1 MKRSRPLRFLLG
13 FFLLGGFILAGLVFF
28 NPFVWRLN
36 LREELEKTKVASTV
50 YDRSGA
56 PVVTLYAKSRLWV
69 PLMEIPKPL
78 RDAFVAT
85 EDYRFYLHKGIDV
98 HGIIRALYE
107 DIRSG
112 SKVQGGSTITQQ
124 LVKNLFF
131 THEKSWLRK
140 IWEMAYAIRIEQQ
153 YSKDQILEFYLNCIY
168 LGHGSWGVGSAS
180 QVYFGK
186 RVQDLRLEQAA
197 LLAALARS
205 PEYYSPFRHPRAA
218 LNRRN
223 LVLHLMG
230 KHRYL
235 EGAAVAS
242 ALSKPLATLSRPGST
257 YTGAYF
263 ADYVLKTLSQETG
276 LSEGYLRSGGL
287 KIYTTMDRRIQ
298 MAAEAALRGL
308 PEAGQDHFGV
318 VQPQGAI
325 VALDPRSG
333 EILAL
338 TGGKTYTAAQLNR
351 SFQIYRQPGS
361 AIKPFLYAAAV
372 EAGYGPDSQ
381 MSDQPIAININGT
394 LWRPQNY
401 DNKYRG
407 RITLRTALEE
417 SVNTVAVQLLQQ
429 VGPANVYALARRMG
443 LTSLVASG
451 ERNDIGLAPLA
462 LGGLTKGVT
471 LLELTGAYSSFAH
484 EGIRSV
490 PFGVFRVYDH
500 RGKLIFRG
508 RVRQER
514 VIRPQTAATLTS
526 MMQGVIARGTGI
538 RANIGITAAG
548 KTGTTNRNTNGWFIG
563 FTPDLLAGVWI
574 GNDRQD
580 QPLVVK
586 GAALGSGTAA
596 AIWGD
601 FMRRSAAEPVLI
613 RPDSPGKRRSE

>member
-1 MKRSRPLRFLLG
+1 M
-13 FFLLGGFILAGLVFF
+13 GLIFF

-36 LREELEKTKVASTV
+36 LRAELEKSKVASTV
-50 YDRSGA
+50 YDRNGA
-56 PVVTLYAKSRLWV
+56 PVITLYAKTRLWV
-69 PLMEIPKPL
+69 PFREIPKAL

-98 HGIIRALYE
+98 RGIIRAVYE
-107 DIRSG
+107 DIKSG
-112 SKVQGGSTITQQ
+112 RKVQGGSTITQQ

-131 THEKSWLRK
+131 TQEKSWFRK

-153 YSKDQILEFYLNCIY
+153 YSKDQILEFYLNSIY

-186 RVQDLRLEQAA
+186 RVQDISLEQAA
-197 LLAALARS
+197 LLAAMTRS
-205 PEYYSPFRHPRAA
+205 PEYYSPFRRPREAQ
-218 LNRRN
+218 NRRN
-223 LVLHLMG
+223 LVLRLMQE
-230 KHRYL
+230 HHYL
-235 EGAAVAS
+235 EGPNVTAAI
-242 ALSKPLATLSRPGST
+242 SKPLEVLSLPGST

-263 ADYVLKTLSQETG
+263 ADYALKTLSQETG
-276 LSEGYLRSGGL
+276 LSEGYLRSAGL

-298 MAAEAALRGL
+298 ATAEAALKQL
-308 PEAGQDHFGV
+308 PEAGPDRFGV

-325 VALDPRSG
+325 IALDPRSG

-338 TGGKTYTAAQLNR
+338 TGGKTYTSAQLNR
-351 SFQIYRQPGS
+351 GFQIFRQPGS

-372 EAGYGPDSQ
+372 EAGFGPDSQ
-381 MSDQPIAININGT
+381 MLDQPIAINVNGT
-394 LWRPQNY
+394 LWQPQNY

-407 RITLRTALEE
+407 PITLRTALEE
-417 SVNTVAVQLLQQ
+417 SVNTVAVELLQQ

-484 EGIRSV
+484 GGIRSI
-490 PFGVFRVYDH
+490 PFGVLRVYDRH
-500 RGKLIFRG
+500 GKLIYRG
-508 RVRQER
+508 RIRQEQ
-514 VIRPQTAATLTS
+514 VIQPQTAVTLTS

-538 RANIGITAAG
+538 RANIGVTAAG

-563 FTPDLLAGVWI
+563 FTPDVLTGVWI

-586 GAALGSGTAA
+586 GVALGSGMAA
-596 AIWGD
+596 SIWGD
-601 FMRRSAAEPVLI
+601 FMRRVTAEPVLI
-613 RPDSPGKRRSE
+613 QLDSPGKRRSE